1 MKIIIKILEKLDN
14 TSLISISLF
23 LLLIIYF
30 VFYAFKFTPEAVNE
44 LDSLGQHIPL
54 AESILEG
61 KLFDP
66 PELSNGLGYYMP
78 IGEII
83 LAVFIWMGVP
93 LGLYNV
99 LAIIILFYLCYKL
112 ATRFSLGRNLSI
124 IYAFSIS
131 YLNSVTRLIPTQKN
145 DLWLN
150 VFFVWLL
157 YLLAKPRKDYKYF
170 LLLGFSIGLLVGV
183 KYSGIIL
190 AVILLGVYF
199 KDVKKYLSLNSLIV
213 VSIPVVL
220 SGLIWYLR
228 NYAITRNPFY
238 PVTLL
243 GFRGHPNF
251 VVPQGYENLI
261 SKESIILTLEAL
273 ISEYLLWVLLP
284 ILFLVKIFKDKVQ
297 NAKAINKL
305 LLIGGFSSLIYFL
318 GPTDF
323 TRVNITSN
331 MRFLQVPFIIL
342 ILAVFLLAKKF
353 KREKEI
359 VILSILSS
367 VAVLAQFSYYPKL
380 IIIWLAMIL
389 ILLLKKS
396 HKYGYVV

>member
-261 SKESIILTLEAL
+261 
-273 ISEYLLWVLLP
+273 
-284 ILFLVKIFKDKVQ
+284 
-297 NAKAINKL
+297 
-305 LLIGGFSSLIYFL
+305 
-318 GPTDF
+318 
-323 TRVNITSN
+323 
-331 MRFLQVPFIIL
+331 
-342 ILAVFLLAKKF
+342 
-353 KREKEI
+353 
-359 VILSILSS
+359 
-367 VAVLAQFSYYPKL
+367 
-380 IIIWLAMIL
+380 
-389 ILLLKKS
+389 
-396 HKYGYVV
+396 

>member
-1 MKIIIKILEKLDN
+1 MRIL
-14 TSLISISLF
+14 
-23 LLLIIYF
+23 Y
-30 VFYAFKFTPEAVNE
+30 
-44 LDSLGQHIPL
+44 
-54 AESILEG
+54 
-61 KLFDP
+61 
-66 PELSNGLGYYMP
+66 
-78 IGEII
+78 
-83 LAVFIWMGVP
+83 
-93 LGLYNV
+93 
-99 LAIIILFYLCYKL
+99 
-112 ATRFSLGRNLSI
+112 
-124 IYAFSIS
+124 
-131 YLNSVTRLIPTQKN
+131 
-145 DLWLN
+145 
-150 VFFVWLL
+150 
-157 YLLAKPRKDYKYF
+157 
-170 LLLGFSIGLLVGV
+170 
-183 KYSGIIL
+183 
-190 AVILLGVYF
+190 
-199 KDVKKYLSLNSLIV
+199 
-213 VSIPVVL
+213 
-220 SGLIWYLR
+220 
-228 NYAITRNPFY
+228 
-238 PVTLL
+238 
-243 GFRGHPNF
+243 
-251 VVPQGYENLI
+251 
-261 SKESIILTLEAL
+261 KESIILTLEAL